1 MKKAI
6 SFLVGLL
13 LIASPAAASTFTYE
27 APASQTATVGQSILT
42 IWELSNGNW
51 DSRREALVFP
61 QGQYGYEKAEGY
73 LCPNEKISAGTYPC
87 NFAESGADF
96 FGSNILP
103 VCLTEKENF
112 CVENLNFQV
121 SGSQVV
127 GQHIGYAGGSSFS
140 AIPELGIEPGGLVS
154 LWRLAGVNNS
164 AASDTYAVTVRSRQ
178 GYDPYYKRFYT
189 VSLDLSVTP
198 YLEVKGNYSPP
209 IPREGKDVNGLNKV
223 YGGVPQGCTW
233 SDEGRCGKAADF
245 GTDVE
250 VSLSIRAS
258 NELSGWF
265 RGRISETNI
274 SITKFSDKANRIVV
288 SGKPVT
294 VPRFHV
300 YADAQN
306 TPKNVQELFPRGV
319 GGTGLELFEGNSVK
333 QVFSTDGQK
342 SYTLLDGMRTAVRD
356 TAAGTTTLWS
366 IESIPLGN
374 QPCFAKAEGLIG
386 VVSTNATAYDGTAPG
401 FSDGQLTYKVAG
413 LHYAPDGKT
422 LNLGTYDLVMRSDV
436 ARCLYGFSAAP
447 VSAKIQVL
455 TDNGEAV
462 LASTIVNEQNGWL
475 NLAAYGFTFSEKNI
489 KVELIQAP
497 TPVIKATVSGFSG
510 SAVQLSKSQKRD
522 VLKLTNQI
530 GYQTK
535 AACTA
540 WYSTPQS
547 RSLALKRAQSICS
560 EVKKQRPQLVT
571 SMTAAK
577 SANKTLVGKV
587 SVKFN

>member
-1 MKKAI
+1 MKRAI
-6 SFLVGLL
+6 SALIGLL
-13 LIASPAAASTFTYE
+13 LIASPAAASSYTYE
-27 APASQTATVGQSILT
+27 VPDSQTAQVGQSILT
-42 IWELSNGNW
+42 IWELANGNW
-51 DSRREALVFP
+51 NSTRDVMVFP
-61 QGQYGYEKAEGY
+61 GGVWDYTTASRY
-73 LCPNEKISAGTYPC
+73 LCDNEEILNKIEPCDFTKPNHSF
-87 NFAESGADF
+87 N
-96 FGSNILP
+96 GSNLFP
-103 VCLTEKENF
+103 AC
-112 CVENLNFQV
+112 
-121 SGSQVV
+121 GSEGDVYCIESLSFRSPSLSAQAEF
-127 GQHIGYAGGSSFS
+127 IGYAGGQTHE
-140 AIPELGIEPGGLVS
+140 AIPSLGLEPAANVS
-154 LWRLAGVNNS
+154 LWRAKGFLNS
-164 AASDTYAVTVRSRQ
+164 AGTDTYAVTVRSRQ
-178 GYDPYYKRFYT
+178 QFNTFEGRFQAY
-189 VSLDLSVTP
+189 SLDLAVTP
-198 YLEVKGNYSPP
+198 YIEILGNYQPP
-209 IPREGKDVNGLNKV
+209 TLVERIDVNGLTKV
-223 YGGVPQGCTW
+223 SGGAPQGCSW
-233 SDEGRCGKAADF
+233 SDVGRCGKPADF
-245 GTDVE
+245 ADGVE
-250 VSLSIRAS
+250 LGLTIRAS
-258 NELSGWF
+258 NELTGWF
-265 RGRISETNI
+265 RGRVSEPQIAISKLTDKVDRI
-274 SITKFSDKANRIVV
+274 SI
-288 SGKPVT
+288 SGTPVK

-333 QVFSTDGQK
+333 QVFSTGGQK
-342 SYTLLDGMRTAVRD
+342 TYEVLEGMRPAVKD
-356 TAAGTTTLWS
+356 TAAGTSTLWS

-374 QPCFAKAEGLIG
+374 EPCFANADGLIG
-386 VVSTNATAYDGTAPG
+386 VVSTNATVYDGTAPG
-401 FSDGQLTYKVAG
+401 FSNGQLTYKVAG

-462 LASTIVNEQNGWL
+462 VASTVVSEKNGWL

-510 SAVQLSKSQKRD
+510 SAVELSKSQKRE

-535 AACTA
+535 ATCTA